1 MTNSHYTELQSQ
13 KQEKMEDAQ
22 VQGQI
27 NNKESTLVDI
37 MSSLCNITNSIKGI
51 EERLGKLEITSDK
64 EDELET
70 RQIDSKNDA
79 GKLNQ
84 LKTLYEASLANKK
97 KISENHSREQ
107 KNAKRKELTQH
118 KKINKL
124 LEILKKVKKQ
134 IYPRCTVV
142 HTKKSYHAHNG
153 IKWTHCKH
161 IMHKKMF

>member
-1 MTNSHYTELQSQ
+1 MTNSHYAELQSQ

-97 KISENHSREQ
+97 KISKNHSREQ

-118 KKINKL
+118 KKN
-124 LEILKKVKKQ
+124 
-134 IYPRCTVV
+134 
-142 HTKKSYHAHNG
+142 
-153 IKWTHCKH
+153 
-161 IMHKKMF
+161 